1 MVARQLLV
9 TSAAWDPPQTGS
21 LNTFLR
27 AWDHRLATDPDGPFL
42 SFEEGAASWTARQLD
57 DRASRVSGGL
67 RELGA
72 LSGDR
77 VALMLENQVET
88 AISYLAIAKT
98 GAIAV
103 PINVANKG
111 EFLAHPLRSSEARVV
126 IVRTDL
132 VDRLEQVERELAD
145 TRVVLVGPST
155 GLDGRAATFQE
166 LESAP
171 AISQTASPEPHD
183 LALVMYTGG
192 TTGPSKGCMLSHQF
206 FVQKSWMYQRELGR
220 TADDVLWTPLPMFH
234 INALQFGLLGTMI
247 IGGSAYIAR
256 RFSVSKFWPSVQSA
270 QATIVSFL
278 GSMAP
283 LIANSPHEPSPDLP
297 PVRIRRIMAIPA
309 QADVIR
315 RMADRFGV
323 EIWASAY
330 GQTEIAGC
338 IHNRPDKPIKAGSP
352 GPINTQDLDVR
363 IFDDLDREVPR
374 GEVGEIVVRTK
385 RPGLLFS
392 GYWKNAEA
400 TSRAM
405 RNLWYHTGDLGMID
419 ADDYLFFVDRKDDYL
434 RRRGENI
441 SSVEVEQTFRQHPDI
456 VDVAVFGVPSELS
469 EDEVKVAVVI
479 RPDSSTTPEAIC
491 RWSVDKLP
499 FFAVP
504 RYIEVLDD
512 LPRSSVGRVLKREL
526 RERGVTAETWD
537 RERSGF
543 TFERR

>member
-1 MVARQLLV
+1 
-9 TSAAWDPPQTGS
+9 
-21 LNTFLR
+21 
-27 AWDHRLATDPDGPFL
+27 LATDPDGPFL
-42 SFEEGAASWTARQLD
+42 TFEEGAASWTARQLD
-57 DRASRVSGGL
+57 DRAGRVAGGL

-72 LSGDR
+72 VPGVR

-111 EFLAHPLRSSEARVV
+111 AFLAHPLRSSEARVV

-132 VDRLEQVERELAD
+132 VDRLSQVEHELID
-145 TRVVLVGPST
+145 TRVVLVGPSS

-166 LESAP
+166 LESAA
-171 AISQTASPEPHD
+171 AISQPASPEPYD

-220 TADDVLWTPLPMFH
+220 TSDDVLWTPLPMFH

-247 IGGSAYIAR
+247 VGGSAFIAR
-256 RFSVSKFWPSVQSA
+256 RFSVSKFWPSVQNA

-283 LIANSPHEPSPDLP
+283 LIANSPHGPSPDLP

-309 QADVIR
+309 QADVIQ
-315 RMADRFGV
+315 RMAERFGV
-323 EIWASAY
+323 EIWSSAY

-338 IHNRPDKPIKAGSP
+338 IRNRPDKPIKPGSP

-400 TSRAM
+400 TSQAM

-456 VDVAVFGVPSELS
+456 IDVAVFGVPSELS

-479 RPDSSTTPEAIC
+479 RPDSSATPEAIC

-526 RERGVTAETWD
+526 REQGVTAGTWD